1 MEMSYEH
8 MVRFIN
14 DFGYAVDDMSSSSPS
29 TEDQE

>member
-1 MEMSYEH
+1 

-29 TEDQE
+29 TEDQEWMNAE